1 MRKLRPSVVRR
12 RGAKYGNTDYFT
24 NIFTVSVPLAVVNVA
39 K

>member
-1 MRKLRPSVVRR
+1 MRKTAPLRCE
-12 RGAKYGNTDYFT
+12 RGAKYRNTDYFT